1 VQWTQPP
8 KRQKRS
14 VKVKLVKV
22 QLRRNQQAHQHSHDP
37 PNDGGPHEVTDGLII
52 EFDDG
57 FGSVVGTHSEKADL
71 FEVGSM
77 G

>member
-1 VQWTQPP
+1 
-8 KRQKRS
+8 
-14 VKVKLVKV
+14 
-22 QLRRNQQAHQHSHDP
+22 
-37 PNDGGPHEVTDGLII
+37 VTDGLII
-52 EFDDG
+52 KLNDG